1 MSGGHCNTYGRS
13 SSASW
18 CSRDA
23 QGRLLGATIE
33 GMTPPSVSA
42 ADPLDVAM
50 SGIVAD
56 ALSDWDRIQ
65 GDVPEM
71 LYHYTDVAGLIGI
84 LSSSSVW
91 ATNLR
96 FMNDAEELAHSWRLM
111 LDVLHEAKGRARSRA
126 QVELIEEIERA
137 ARSEWAGYPDF
148 YATSFTENGDLL
160 SQWRAYGSSGGGY
173 AIGFEA
179 SKLVDA
185 SSGHAQPDRILNRVI
200 YDEQSQLRVL
210 TATADRMLDLFANV
224 DPTSAAITS
233 ARARLFAAL
242 GDIVGFVFSFK
253 DPAWGEEQEWR
264 AVRSVPVDERDAVRF
279 RPHGGIPVPYIALAI
294 GNDTQGRLPIR
305 EIVLGPRTDN
315 ETAARSVELL
325 LAKHGYSDVEITT
338 SSVPLRP

>member
-1 MSGGHCNTYGRS
+1 
-13 SSASW
+13 
-18 CSRDA
+18 
-23 QGRLLGATIE
+23 
-33 GMTPPSVSA
+33 MTPPSVSA

-65 GDVPEM
+65 GDAPEM

-84 LSSSSVW
+84 LSSSSLW

-111 LDVLHEAKGRARSRA
+111 LEVLREAKNRARSRA

-137 ARSEWAGYPDF
+137 ARSEWTGYPDF

-160 SQWRAYGSSGGGY
+160 SQWRGYGSSGGGY
-173 AIGFEA
+173 AIGF
-179 SKLVDA
+179 DA
-185 SSGHAQPDRILNRVI
+185 ARLGGTSSRHTQPHRILNRVI

-210 TATADRMLDLFANV
+210 RATADRMLDLFANV

-242 GDIVGFVFSFK
+242 GEIVGFVFSFK

-264 AVRSVPVDERDAVRF
+264 AVRSVPVDEQDEIHF
-279 RPHGGIPVPYIALAI
+279 RPHGGIPVPYITLAI
-294 GNDTQGRLPIR
+294 GNDAHGRLPIR
-305 EIVLGPRTDN
+305 EIVLGPRADN

-325 LAKHGYSDVEITT
+325 LANHNYSDVAITT